1 MQQVSL
7 KANKRE
13 KITKGANRQ
22 LRMVGSVPAVIYG
35 GDGGSQAIS
44 LVDRDLHNVL
54 KSSAGLNV
62 LINLEIGDGS
72 SQEVQ
77 SVIIKD
83 IQKDP
88 LKGSF
93 VHIDFYRISMD
104 KELKTRVRIEA
115 LGIAQGVQIGGILE
129 YVMRDVLV
137 QCLPSLIPDKITVD
151 VTPLKIR
158 DSVHIRDLK
167 VPEGVKL
174 LDDPDKN
181 VISIV
186 PPVAEEVA
194 ATTTEEITEPE
205 VIERGKKEEEGAEE
219 TAAEGKDAKK
229 APEAKGAAPAA
240 KGATPAAKG
249 AAPAAGAEKKPGE
262 KKSPEKKG

>member
-7 KANKRE
+7 KANKRQ

-22 LRMVGSVPAVIYG
+22 LRMAGSIPAIIYG
-35 GDGGSQAIS
+35 GDSTPLPVS
-44 LVDRDLHNVL
+44 LNDREIHQILR
-54 KSSAGLNV
+54 SSAGLNV

-83 IQKDP
+83 IQRDP

-93 VHIDFYRISMD
+93 LHIDFYRISMD
-104 KELKTRVRIEA
+104 KELKTHVRIEA
-115 LGIAQGVQIGGILE
+115 VGVAAGVTVGGILE

-167 VPEGVKL
+167 VPEGVTL

-205 VIERGKKEEEGAEE
+205 VIERGKKDEEGAEE
-219 TAAEGKDAKK
+219 GAEGKDTKK
-229 APEAKGAAPAA
+229 APEAKGAAAAAKGAAPAA
-240 KGATPAAKG
+240 KGA
-249 AAPAAGAEKKPGE
+249 APAGGAEKKSAE
-262 KKSPEKKG
+262 KKPAEKK